1 MTPEAALQQTLA
13 AEHAAT
19 YVYGVVGA
27 RTSAT
32 ATPALFA
39 AVTAAYRTHR
49 DRRDEVA
56 ALLRELEVEPV
67 PAAPV
72 YATPA
77 RLDTAAQ
84 VTRAAR
90 ELERSC
96 AQMYAAQVAA
106 SDGAAR
112 AWAVIALGDA
122 AVRQLDFGGRPEAF
136 PGAPDLAEW

>member
-1 MTPEAALQQTLA
+1 MTPEAALQATLA

-19 YVYGVVGA
+19 YVYGAVGA

-56 ALLRELEVEPV
+56 ALLRALGAEPEA
-67 PAAPV
+67 AAPV

-77 RLDTAAQ
+77 RLDTAEQ

-96 AQMYAAQVAA
+96 ARVYAAQVAA
-106 SDGAAR
+106 TVDAAR
-112 AWAVIALGDA
+112 AWAVTALGDA
-122 AVRQLDFGGRPEAF
+122 AVRQVDFGGRPEAF